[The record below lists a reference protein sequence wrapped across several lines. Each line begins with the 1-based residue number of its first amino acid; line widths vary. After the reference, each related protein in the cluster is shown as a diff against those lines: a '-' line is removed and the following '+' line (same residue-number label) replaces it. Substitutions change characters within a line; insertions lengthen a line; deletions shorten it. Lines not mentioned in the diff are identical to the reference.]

1 LICGSGIILP
11 TQTKRQE
18 NDMKLQ
24 EIKDAV
30 TSGKAVCWATDN
42 YDVIKSL
49 KNNQYYIVC
58 NRNQSTTGLTW
69 RDGITLNGKESEF
82 YIK

>member
-1 LICGSGIILP
+1 VVQALFS
-11 TQTKRQE
+11 QQQQE
-18 NDMKLQ
+18 KTMTLQ

-30 TSGKAVCWATDN
+30 TSGKSVCWATDA
-42 YDVIKSL
+42 YDVITGINGK
-49 KNNQYYIVC
+49 YFVVC
-58 NRNQSTTGLTW
+58 NRNQYTTGLTW

>member
-1 LICGSGIILP
+1 M
-11 TQTKRQE
+11 T
-18 NDMKLQ
+18 LQ

-82 YIK
+82 YIKQLASF

>member
-1 LICGSGIILP
+1 
-11 TQTKRQE
+11 
-18 NDMKLQ
+18 MKLQ
-24 EIKDAV
+24 EIQDAV

-82 YIK
+82 YIKQLASLRGHLGD

>member
-1 LICGSGIILP
+1 MWFRHYSSNSNKN
-11 TQTKRQE
+11 TKE

>member
-1 LICGSGIILP
+1 
-11 TQTKRQE
+11 
-18 NDMKLQ
+18 MKLQ
-24 EIKDAV
+24 EIQDAV

-58 NRNQSTTGLTW
+58 NRNQSTNWFNLA
-69 RDGITLNGKESEF
+69 RRN
-82 YIK
+82 YA